1 MGESFYYNNDAA
13 WDDIFSNKGHDEVD
27 GLPHALAST
36 EHDSNHELMEAHA
49 PQPNPKKRP
58 LTDPDP
64 DLPPQLKQLKLFGEV
79 LGDQVKHV
87 QQPDPGPLADPNFDW
102 NSWMSLED
110 LPPPK
115 PVSPKELSQ
124 IHEAEVEHAQNP
136 NPALSTVTE
145 GISLDDPLLL
155 SLASLN
161 EVGLTHQYQAEHV
174 PQSDQ
179 GLTTRPEHTVVISP
193 LPYLV
198 SPEALWD
205 EEEVLR
211 PPSSPDPE
219 YNSDDQSWGVGSQPV
234 NLLSAIYVAKGKA
247 KALRSVSSTTRDV
260 GCWECGPEGIA
271 ADRKVA

>member
-1 MGESFYYNNDAA
+1 M
-13 WDDIFSNKGHDEVD
+13 D

-64 DLPPQLKQLKLFGEV
+64 DLPPQPKQLKLFGEV

-102 NSWMSLED
+102 NYWMSLKD
-110 LPPPK
+110 SPPPK
-115 PVSPKELSQ
+115 PVSPKELGQIHEAQVEHAQNPKPASPKELSQ

-136 NPALSTVTE
+136 NPASSTVTE
-145 GISLDDPLLL
+145 GISLDDPLSL
-155 SLASLN
+155 SLASPN

-179 GLTTRPEHTVVISP
+179 GLTTRPEHAVVISP

-219 YNSDDQSWGVGSQPV
+219 YNSDDQSWGAGSQPV
-234 NLLSAIYVAKGKA
+234 NLLSAIYAAKGKA